1 MCGCIAIVVQRFRQC
16 KLLLDE
22 EQWITVGGDVGGVV
36 GDRNY
41 NDSCGLLVYVSFSS
55 SATKTQVETAAQT
68 VLNLPVLTTGLWGDS
83 KSSTKS
89 VLSLASTFSSSCSL
103 VIVPQANL
111 ISKVKQQGKSIQY
124 HGQRDKQSGEKLYDY
139 FCHCIQGILLETQCE
154 ARSQDLPEWYN
165 KRKAFLD
172 QQNNKSLSPSPA
184 TPPEELFRDYVKYS
198 EWDER
203 GIPTKDSVGKELT
216 KSNTKKLNK
225 IYEGQMKKHIKW
237 KEEQHEVGNVDVP
250 TSEECVH
257 PSSTV
262 VAAETPPMEEQW
274 DRCLD
279 ETFCHFVK
287 GSFGKRQ
294 GLDFYSDMGPFVH
307 SFQV

>member
-89 VLSLASTFSSSCSL
+89 VLSLASTFSSSCSV

-111 ISKVKQQGKSIQY
+111 ITFTG
-124 HGQRDKQSGEKLYDY
+124 GQNVHHELHNRPRGVELAGL
-139 FCHCIQGILLETQCE
+139 FIGGISEL
-154 ARSQDLPEWYN
+154 
-165 KRKAFLD
+165 LD
-172 QQNNKSLSPSPA
+172 QVFVGLS
-184 TPPEELFRDYVKYS
+184 
-198 EWDER
+198 
-203 GIPTKDSVGKELT
+203 KDV
-216 KSNTKKLNK
+216 
-225 IYEGQMKKHIKW
+225 
-237 KEEQHEVGNVDVP
+237 
-250 TSEECVH
+250 
-257 PSSTV
+257 
-262 VAAETPPMEEQW
+262 
-274 DRCLD
+274 
-279 ETFCHFVK
+279 
-287 GSFGKRQ
+287 
-294 GLDFYSDMGPFVH
+294 
-307 SFQV
+307 